1 MNKVYVE
8 FWEDVLKK
16 AENIIDNKYDTIR
29 DGENILISLEDLKY
43 MVDNLID
50 QYEYKQEEHQ
60 EEMRNLEI
68 SLQNEDEI
76 SLRDNMNWYKD
87 QYIELYRENEKL
99 KKELEDKER

>member
-16 AENIIDNKYDTIR
+16 AENITDNKYDTIR

>member
-16 AENIIDNKYDTIR
+16 AENITDNKYDTIR

-60 EEMRNLEI
+60 EEMRDLET